1 MTLVHRCFD
10 HGTYEKKHGGK
21 LPKENDPYVV
31 SFWGK
36 KHGILPM
43 PGWISIARGDDHI
56 NQTWICQYMYY
67 VNVYIYI
74 FIYIRSCRTM
84 ILIDFQ
90 QVFVVAWLKHLGFEC
105 SWIEQGWGFTNGLTQ
120 CWPNVGPDWWCWL
133 TKTPVTILQSI
144 INHRLGLF
152 SRWFGLFSQWEIHHD
167 WGIYSEYF
175 YFLGTP

>member
-74 FIYIRSCRTM
+74 YIYT
-84 ILIDFQ
+84 LLQD
-90 QVFVVAWLKHLGFEC
+90 
-105 SWIEQGWGFTNGLTQ
+105 ND
-120 CWPNVGPDWWCWL
+120 PN
-133 TKTPVTILQSI
+133 
-144 INHRLGLF
+144 
-152 SRWFGLFSQWEIHHD
+152 
-167 WGIYSEYF
+167 
-175 YFLGTP
+175 

>member
-1 MTLVHRCFD
+1 MFWPWHVW
-10 HGTYEKKHGGK
+10 KKTWWEVTQGK
-21 LPKENDPYVV
+21 WSVCGELL
-31 SFWGK
+31 GK
-36 KHGILPM
+36 KTWDSSNARLDFYRK
-43 PGWISIARGDDHI
+43 GWRSYKSNMDLSIYVL
-56 NQTWICQYMYY
+56 CQCI
-67 VNVYIYI
+67 YIYI
-74 FIYIRSCRTM
+74 FICIRSCRTM

>member
-10 HGTYEKKHGGK
+10 HGTYEKKPSVGSYPRKMIRMWWAFGEK
-21 LPKENDPYVV
+21 N
-31 SFWGK
+31 
-36 KHGILPM
+36 HGILPM

-56 NQTWICQYMYY
+56 NFINQTWICHYMYY
-67 VNVYIYI
+67 VNVYIYNYI
-74 FIYIRSCRTM
+74 YIYIRSCRTM

-120 CWPNVGPDWWCWL
+120 CWPNVGPDLWCWL

-167 WGIYSEYF
+167 
-175 YFLGTP
+175 